1 MLLKEGITSWIT
13 NYERKIRKLP
23 KTSMKK
29 MLGNF

>member
-13 NYERKIRKLP
+13 NYERNFKKVP